1 MPKANADNLARDLVR
16 VLSEMTGI
24 YGELAMHMNDKLEAI
39 RQADTDR
46 ITSITAREMS
56 LIDRLTERQG
66 LRRQISRMLQRELEL
81 GEQAIRV
88 TELAEH
94 LTEPRRSQLITV
106 TAGLKRQLAS
116 MEQLRLTSELV
127 TQEMLSHLGEV
138 LSVMTAGAPGGDLYG
153 RTGDRQQASM
163 AHVFEAVG

>member
-39 RQADTDR
+39 HQADTDR
-46 ITSITAREMS
+46 ISSITAREMS
-56 LIDRLTERQG
+56 LVDRLAERQG
-66 LRRQISRMLQRELEL
+66 LRRQISRLLQRELEL
-81 GEQAIRV
+81 GEQAMRV
-88 TELAEH
+88 TDLAEH

-106 TAGLKRQLAS
+106 TEGLRRQLAS

-127 TQEMLSHLGEV
+127 TQEMLNHLGEV

-153 RTGDRQQASM
+153 RTGARQQASM

>member
-1 MPKANADNLARDLVR
+1 MPKANVDNLARDLVR
-16 VLSEMTGI
+16 VLSEMTSI
-24 YGELAMHMNDKLEAI
+24 YGEMAMHMNDKLEAI
-39 RQADTDR
+39 RQANTDR

-56 LIDRLTERQG
+56 LVDRLAGRQG
-66 LRRQISRMLQRELEL
+66 LRRQITRMLQRELGL
-81 GEQAIRV
+81 GEQVIRL
-88 TELAEH
+88 TDLAEH

-106 TAGLKRQLAS
+106 TTGLKRQIAS

-127 TQEMLSHLGEV
+127 TQGMLNHLGEV

-153 RTGDRQQASM
+153 RTGARQQANM